1 MSPTMNSTRTQPVRY
16 EFCFPERDT
25 LVQVE
30 VAGEGVTVRDTRD
43 TFSELRR
50 ISFVRELAAEGFI
63 GDNYRWFSQVGPE
76 SYLGVNWLVDY
87 SWLVI
92 PPQALATA
100 RRFTLRL
107 LAFGLVFWLGQMA
120 VLFAR

>member
-1 MSPTMNSTRTQPVRY
+1 MNSTQTQPVRY
-16 EFCFPERDT
+16 EFCFPEKDT
-25 LVQVE
+25 LVLVE
-30 VAGEGVTVRDTRD
+30 VAEEGVTVRATRD
-43 TFSELRR
+43 TFPDQRKA
-50 ISFVRELAAEGFI
+50 SFVRELSSEGFI
-63 GDNYRWFSQVGPE
+63 GDNYGWFSSTGTE
-76 SYLGVNWLVDY
+76 SYLGVNWLIDY

-92 PPQALATA
+92 PPRALATA